1 MNNYKEELSKIKSF
15 VFDVDGVFSDCRVSL
30 FPSGEMVRTM
40 NIKDG
45 YAIQLAVKKG
55 YPVAIITGGYSK
67 SVKKRFQY
75 LGVKDIYL
83 KSSSKLDDLHH
94 FISRNQLT
102 LEEVLYMGDDIP
114 DLKVMQHVGFP
125 ACPAD
130 AAEEIKSVSKYIS
143 DRNGGSG
150 CVRDI
155 VEQVMKLQGKW
166 LDQDAFYW

>member
-1 MNNYKEELSKIKSF
+1 MNNYKEELSNIKAF

-55 YPVAIITGGYSK
+55 YPVAIITGGFSK
-67 SVKKRFQY
+67 AVKKRFQY

-83 KSSSKLDDLHH
+83 RSSSKLDDLQH
-94 FISRNQLT
+94 FISRNHLT
-102 LEEVLYMGDDIP
+102 IEEVLYMGDDIP

>member
-1 MNNYKEELSKIKSF
+1 MNNNKEELSRVKAF

-30 FPSGEMVRTM
+30 FPNGEMVRTM

-55 YPVAIITGGYSK
+55 YPIAIITGSFSK
-67 SVKKRFQY
+67 AVKKRFQY

-83 KSSSKLDDLHH
+83 RSASKLNDLKDFVSKH
-94 FISRNQLT
+94 SLELT
-102 LEEVLYMGDDIP
+102 EVLYMGDDIP
-114 DLKVMQHVGFP
+114 DLQVMQKVGFA

-130 AAEEIKSVSKYIS
+130 AAEEVKAVSKYIS
-143 DRNGGSG
+143 DRSGGNG

-155 VEQVMKLQGKW
+155 LEQVMKLHGKW